1 MYDGM
6 VLTTMAGYPLT
17 IQLDPFRVN
26 NVSMSMQESNLYY
39 KNGVIHTFLDYPD
52 PIVPWFGKSSI
63 QVLIE
68 TNIYRNGDLSGF
80 IALVKSIPSLY
91 AKLQLQGEGTNTATT
106 LFVPTN
112 NALLLFDP
120 TLMDTR
126 QDQALNTTI
135 GQLVQNHFVSG
146 NFARKCWWT
155 IPIGTKI
162 SNATLRLKSDAG
174 QVLDFII
181 NNTVTINGN
190 VTIVQEDVFS
200 HDGILQIIDKVL
212 VLV

>member
-1 MYDGM
+1 MYCKGFDCLIKSLDIVPHTSHQLDALEGLTIKDQSIGLDDMYDGM

-80 IALVKSIPSLY
+80 IALVKAIPSLY
-91 AKLQLQGEGTNTATT
+91 AKLQLKGKEQ
-106 LFVPTN
+106 
-112 NALLLFDP
+112 
-120 TLMDTR
+120 
-126 QDQALNTTI
+126 
-135 GQLVQNHFVSG
+135 
-146 NFARKCWWT
+146 
-155 IPIGTKI
+155 
-162 SNATLRLKSDAG
+162 
-174 QVLDFII
+174 
-181 NNTVTINGN
+181 
-190 VTIVQEDVFS
+190 
-200 HDGILQIIDKVL
+200 ILQLHYLFLQTMPSCCLIQLSWIPDKIKL
-212 VLV
+212 